1 MKMHL
6 KMITHQ
12 SVFTLAAGLAAAVL
26 LCAGANVGHAQL
38 ILPSGV
44 QDVVKLA
51 QAGMSDDIILSQVKN
66 TGAVYNLTADQI
78 IFLKN
83 QHVSETVIK
92 ALMTGTGT
100 PAPAIAPAPM
110 APPVSYPAPAP
121 APAPVVTVAPA
132 PVVEVAAPAPTLEV
146 FQAQL
151 APYGAWIPVPGYG
164 LCWEPTAT
172 IADPFWRPYL
182 NQGHWIYTDAGWS
195 WQSDYSWG
203 AIPFHYGRWTL
214 FNAHW
219 VWVPGYDWAP
229 AWVCWR
235 QADDSCGW
243 APLPPGA
250 TFTAGVGLSF
260 NGHLAVDVDFG
271 LGVDAFTFVG
281 YDHFW
286 DYNLHPF
293 LLPRDRME
301 FAFRGSHIMNGY
313 RMDHGRFIIEG
324 LGHEHMGAFTHHEI
338 RIERDRHDPHF
349 QGHGGFDN
357 HGGHDV
363 RGGHDDHGEHGGPDQ
378 HR

>member
-1 MKMHL
+1 
-6 KMITHQ
+6 
-12 SVFTLAAGLAAAVL
+12 
-26 LCAGANVGHAQL
+26 
-38 ILPSGV
+38 
-44 QDVVKLA
+44 
-51 QAGMSDDIILSQVKN
+51 
-66 TGAVYNLTADQI
+66 
-78 IFLKN
+78 
-83 QHVSETVIK
+83 
-92 ALMTGTGT
+92 
-100 PAPAIAPAPM
+100 
-110 APPVSYPAPAP
+110 
-121 APAPVVTVAPA
+121 
-132 PVVEVAAPAPTLEV
+132 
-146 FQAQL
+146 
-151 APYGAWIPVPGYG
+151 

-203 AIPFHYGRWTL
+203 AVPFHYGRWTL

-235 QADDSCGW
+235 QADESCGW

-271 LGVDAFTFVG
+271 LGVEAFTFVG

-293 LLPRDRME
+293 LLPRDRIE

-313 RMDHGRFIIEG
+313 RMDHGRFIVEG
-324 LGHEHMGAFTHHEI
+324 LGRDHMGAFTHREV
-338 RIERDRHDPHF
+338 RVDRDMHDPHF

-357 HGGHDV
+357 RGGHDV
-363 RGGHDDHGEHGGPDQ
+363 HGSPGFNGGAGHNEGAGHNVGGPGHVGSPGHGGEAGHGDAGHGDAGHSGGGEHDNGGGH
-378 HR
+378 